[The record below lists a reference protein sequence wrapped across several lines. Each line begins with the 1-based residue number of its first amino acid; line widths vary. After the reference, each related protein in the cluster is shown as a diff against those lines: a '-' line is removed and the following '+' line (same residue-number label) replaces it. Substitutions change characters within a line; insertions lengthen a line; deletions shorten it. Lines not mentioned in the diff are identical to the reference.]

1 MPNGCKATYL
11 QIVCADHPEKTE
23 PRRVRHT
30 ISGDQIEYLGSTS
43 TKTAD
48 LPAVKTLFNSVISTP
63 DGRFMTINLID
74 FFLGTPLDNHFEY
87 IRIPV
92 HESLLKSC
100 PYMSSKSL
108 SLTTL
113 CMPKSNE
120 ACMASRKQPL
130 LPTNNCKN
138 DLCCMAITPSQLLQ
152 AYGNMTLAIFLLL
165 LLSMTLESN
174 M

>member
-1 MPNGCKATYL
+1 MDAKLHTCKL
-11 QIVCADHPEKTE
+11 FVLIILRKQSHVG
-23 PRRVRHT
+23 
-30 ISGDQIEYLGSTS
+30 SGTLSVAIKLTS

-48 LPAVKTLFNSVISTP
+48 LPAIKTLFNSVISTP
-63 DGRFMTINLID
+63 DGRFMTIDLKD
-74 FFLGTPLDNHFEY
+74 FFLDTPLDNRFEY

-108 SLTTL
+108 SPTTL
-113 CMPKSNE
+113 FMPKSDE

-138 DLCCMAITPSQLLQ
+138 DLCCTAITPSQSLQ